1 MLFCVGEC
9 SVEQFGTDSVNRFDF
24 RKIKHFVQF
33 HGNSTLQVFRIF
45 ENAWVTLICAG
56 DDASKFTMKCI
67 KHNISN
73 NLSLSNLNVS
83 LTFHPSV
90 ANYIMVRSTLIMK
103 TFANLNSHSFFINC
117 IYIRNK

>member
-56 DDASKFTMKCI
+56 DDASKFTIKCI
-67 KHNISN
+67 KHNIFN

-90 ANYIMVRSTLIMK
+90 ANYILVRSTLIMK
-103 TFANLNSHSFFINC
+103 TFAIFTAVTVFLSAFL
-117 IYIRNK
+117 